1 MPLASRIVPLVSI
14 VLLSSVAAAQTAAPL
29 QVAKNSSAF
38 CDLNRAFANSD
49 TVVTTGASSRVTLG
63 LRMLNKVDEDL
74 VNQFRKAWAI
84 SKAGCDSR
92 EGLVMVFLMRGG
104 RYMGRL
110 VGATNEF
117 AEVTFKWDPASI
129 ALVHTHPN
137 GINARP
143 SSIDELAAEKLGI
156 PIFTITN
163 RGMYVYNPTTMRTT
177 RVMNDLDWLE
187 PSKWAIR
194 VQKHPTLLD
203 EYSDL
208 SY

>member
-1 MPLASRIVPLVSI
+1 VSI